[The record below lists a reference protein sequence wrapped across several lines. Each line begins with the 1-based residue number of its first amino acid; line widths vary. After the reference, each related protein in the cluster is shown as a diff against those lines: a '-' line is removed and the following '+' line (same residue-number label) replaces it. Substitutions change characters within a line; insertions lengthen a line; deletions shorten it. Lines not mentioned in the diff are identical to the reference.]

1 MTRKKNSKSDSKS
14 SGGKSS
20 NSKSGGI
27 LCFKP
32 SKPSYE
38 SIKAKFFETDDTE
51 VSEQIRSYCDDH
63 ANLVALMSRMVG
75 LGDMYGLWVEGT
87 VQKLAQTMSRALE
100 DQVREE
106 WQTIISEVANWEQE
120 NMKAASRLE
129 QQVFGPT
136 AFKTQC
142 QAQDIGE

>member
-1 MTRKKNSKSDSKS
+1 
-14 SGGKSS
+14 
-20 NSKSGGI
+20 
-27 LCFKP
+27 
-32 SKPSYE
+32 
-38 SIKAKFFETDDTE
+38 
-51 VSEQIRSYCDDH
+51 
-63 ANLVALMSRMVG
+63 MSRMVG
-75 LGDMYGLWVEGT
+75 LGNMYGLWVEGA

-106 WQTIISEVANWEQE
+106 WQTIITEVANWEQE

-136 AFKTQC
+136 TFKTQC